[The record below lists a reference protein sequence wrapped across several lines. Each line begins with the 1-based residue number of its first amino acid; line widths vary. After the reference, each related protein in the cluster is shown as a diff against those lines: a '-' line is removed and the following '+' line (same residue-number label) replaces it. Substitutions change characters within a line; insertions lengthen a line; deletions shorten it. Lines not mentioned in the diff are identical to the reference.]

1 MATELDDVKRQVA
14 IANRVLA
21 EIGLASGVLATLGHA
36 SMRVPG
42 DPDKFVVKGRGYKI
56 DALAKMT
63 PEDMV
68 VVDLEGNKVG
78 GPPNATQC
86 FEVKMH
92 SCLYRTRPD
101 VQGVVHSH
109 PRYAVVMGILGAT
122 LVPMCNEG
130 IDLVRKP
137 LPVYPHNKII
147 LSDEEGMDVVNA
159 MGDGAAVLLF
169 GHGATTS
176 GASVDQAVM
185 NMWLLEEQARMNW
198 IAYCAA
204 GPNHAY
210 IPEELIEEGANRP
223 QLPDLAHFADS
234 FGAGK
239 ARANVNGNW
248 MYYSEKVT
256 KELDR
261 DLAGR

>member
-21 EIGLASGVLATLGHA
+21 EVGLASGVLATLGHA

-42 DPDKFVVKGRGYKI
+42 DPDKFVVKGRGYTI

-63 PEDMV
+63 PDDMV

-78 GPPNATQC
+78 GPENATQC

-101 VQGVVHSH
+101 VMGVVHAH
-109 PRYAVVMGILGAT
+109 PRYTVIMGILGAT

-130 IDLVRKP
+130 LELVRKP
-137 LPVYPHNKII
+137 LPVWPHNKII
-147 LSDEEGMDVVNA
+147 LSDEEGMEVVEA
-159 MGDGAAVLLF
+159 MGDGQAVLLF

-204 GPNHAY
+204 GPNHAF
-210 IPEELIEEGANRP
+210 IPEDLIEEGKNRP
-223 QLPDLAHFADS
+223 QLPDLPHFADS

-239 ARANVNGNW
+239 VRANVNGNW
-248 MYYSEKVT
+248 MYYSDKVT
-256 KELDR
+256 KDLDR
-261 DLAGR
+261 ELAGA

>member
-14 IANRVLA
+14 IANRVMA
-21 EIGLASGVLATLGHA
+21 EVGLATGVLSTLGHA

-42 DPDKFVVKGRGYKI
+42 DPDKFVVKGRGYAI
-56 DALAKMT
+56 DALAVMK

-68 VVDLEGNKVG
+68 VCDLEGNKVG
-78 GPPNATQC
+78 GPEWATQC

-101 VQGVVHSH
+101 VQAVVHAH

-122 LVPMCNEG
+122 LTPMCNEG
-130 IDLVRKP
+130 IELVRKP
-137 LPVYPHNKII
+137 LPMWPHNKII
-147 LSDEEGMDVVNA
+147 LSDEEGQEVTDA
-159 MGDGAAVLLF
+159 MGDGNAVLLF
-169 GHGATTS
+169 GHGATT
-176 GASVDQAVM
+176 AAQSVDQAVM

-204 GPNHAY
+204 GPNHPF
-210 IPEELIEEGANRP
+210 IPEHLIEEGKNRP

-234 FGAGK
+234 FGSGK
-239 ARANVNGNW
+239 QRANVNGNW
-248 MYYSEKVT
+248 MYYSDVVT
-256 KELDR
+256 KRMDAEL
-261 DLAGR
+261 A